1 MKIFFFLHIDRNP
14 LIRECSSS
22 SFRLMQIDVYIDVN
36 LPPIHSLLL
45 PPKLRYN
52 SFPYTLTYFFI
63 YSSSYLLIL
72 FFLLNTD
79 VIFPSI
85 HSCYS
90 FSFTMML
97 FYIVVVLLP
106 VHWCYLSCCTFMSFF
121 LLYTDVI
128 LPPIHW
134 CHFSIVHLLYIDV
147 LFLLY
152 INIIFIDVIFSF
164 YTLTVF
170 FLLYIDIF
178 FLLYIGGFCTQ
189 ISLHINVNSLIYWC
203 YTSYV
208 PYVVIILPPIHL
220 SRFELD
226 EGF

>member
-1 MKIFFFLHIDRNP
+1 MLFFLRYICVIPSP
-14 LIRECSSS
+14 LQWCYSTLLL
-22 SFRLMQIDVYIDVN
+22 FYFQYIDVIFPAVH
-36 LPPIHSLLL
+36 LCHSFS
-45 PPKLRYN
+45 N
-52 SFPYTLTYFFI
+52 TQM
-63 YSSSYLLIL
+63 L
-72 FFLLNTD
+72 FFLL
-79 VIFPSI
+79 
-85 HSCYS
+85 
-90 FSFTMML
+90 
-97 FYIVVVLLP
+97 YIDAI
-106 VHWCYLSCCTFMSFF
+106 F
-121 LLYTDVI
+121 LL
-128 LPPIHW
+128 
-134 CHFSIVHLLYIDV
+134 FFLLYIDV